1 MNDNKTFEEIC
12 YSFQKEMIETFNNE
26 NDIPFLLKYYLLK
39 EIWEDIQAYKIKI
52 TQKTQTKV
60 ENEKEK
66 NESKEEKKE
75 EQA

>member
-12 YSFQKEMIETFNNE
+12 YSFQKKIIETFNNE

-60 ENEKEK
+60 ESEEEK
-66 NESKEEKKE
+66 NKSKEEKKE
-75 EQA
+75 EQT